1 MTQPFLRTSEPEI
14 PRPFK
19 RRFQPNGMQFS
30 MRDTWNRVRR
40 HGADVWRSGKRHGAE
55 LWRSGK
61 RHGVE
66 LWRQGKRHPRIIG
79 MIGGAAALT
88 LVGGYTL
95 SATGSGRSLCA
106 TALETG
112 SSGSKKAKT
121 PRFLVL
127 MEPVGAAAAGSDLEV
142 RYDVCGLPSGS
153 AYRGRLQITQ
163 QRVAKKG
170 SAKPKTLM
178 VNFKDEVDGVATRR
192 EREVELRNLKP
203 GAYTL
208 EITVT
213 DARGRERKSLQ
224 KIRVTSR

>member
-1 MTQPFLRTSEPEI
+1 MSQPFLRIPEPEI

-19 RRFQPNGMQFS
+19 RRFQPNGMQLAL
-30 MRDTWNRVRR
+30 RDTWNRTRR
-40 HGADVWRSGKRHGAE
+40 QGAEVWRSGKRHGAE
-55 LWRSGK
+55 LWR
-61 RHGVE
+61 R
-66 LWRQGKRHPRIIG
+66 GKRHPRVLG

-112 SSGSKKAKT
+112 SGSKKAKT

-127 MEPVGAAAAGSDLEV
+127 MEPVGAAAAGSDLEL

-153 AYRGRLQITQ
+153 AYRARLQITQ

-170 SAKPKTLM
+170 SAKPKTLI

-203 GAYTL
+203 GAYNIEL
-208 EITVT
+208 SVV
-213 DARGRERKSLQ
+213 DARGRERKTQRRMQL
-224 KIRVTSR
+224 KAR

>member
-1 MTQPFLRTSEPEI
+1 MTQPFLKIPEPEI
-14 PRPFK
+14 SRPFK
-19 RRFQPNGMQFS
+19 RRFQPNGMQLS
-30 MRDTWNRVRR
+30 VRDTWNRVRR
-40 HGADVWRSGKRHGAE
+40 QGADVWRSGKRHGAE
-55 LWRSGK
+55 LWSSGK
-61 RHGVE
+61 RNGAE
-66 LWRQGKRHPRIIG
+66 LWRKGKRHPRIIG

-170 SAKPKTLM
+170 SAKPKTLI

-203 GAYTL
+203 GAYNIEL
-208 EITVT
+208 SVV
-213 DARGRERKSLQ
+213 DGRGRERKTQRKMQL
-224 KIRVTSR
+224 KGR